1 MNFSMQYE
9 DKINLRWSSSHK
21 RSKMVIYKTSSKNL
35 DINCR
40 HSAALTGLDRHRK
53 RVIMALFLRV
63 HNIFNEEVEEFRK
76 AIALR
81 FMRRISKENMTVAT
95 IPNKVS
101 IDYLGERLSIDSH
114 MIEEGKIAA
123 DYRFKTVICA
133 AYSLDFEY
141 QLTSS
146 FQTSVTAFPVKS
158 CSSSHLSDVHWDLA
172 SLICRRNIKY
182 IIRQSVEVSSTS
194 QGG

>member
-1 MNFSMQYE
+1 
-9 DKINLRWSSSHK
+9 
-21 RSKMVIYKTSSKNL
+21 MVIYKTSSKNL

-63 HNIFNEEVEEFRK
+63 HSVFNEEVDEFRK

-81 FMRRISKENMTVAT
+81 YMRRISREYMTVAT
-95 IPNKVS
+95 IPNKVY
-101 IDYLGERLSIDSH
+101 IDYLGERLSIDSD

-123 DYRFKTVICA
+123 VISCA

-141 QLTSS
+141 QLTSL
-146 FQTSVTAFPVKS
+146 FQTSVTVFPVKS

-182 IIRQSVEVSSTS
+182 IIQQSVEVSSTS